1 MGEQGAQQPPPARA
15 LQPRWPRSPGNPDP
29 WDTAPSSRGLSLG
42 QGGQSGCPRGGR
54 GEAGWA
60 GENPAPRAPS
70 QPLGKAAS
78 VSLLALSHDQK
89 VQKKEIGQ
97 RYLEG
102 GNALG
107 LLSKNFAHTNFFFF
121 FFNFQR
127 PFRASWLKGD
137 GAGPVALVCS
147 PRQGG
152 PAASAAGG
160 SPGLRRRPRFPHAV
174 PSLSLCCF
182 QDRDPFLP
190 RLPALVTLGAR

>member
-107 LLSKNFAHTNFFFF
+107 LLSKNFAHTNSIIITLQEKFKEWRGVHHPRSSFECVKLKIEEKELIE
-121 FFNFQR
+121 FQK
-127 PFRASWLKGD
+127 PKG
-137 GAGPVALVCS
+137 LYS
-147 PRQGG
+147 F
-152 PAASAAGG
+152 
-160 SPGLRRRPRFPHAV
+160 LFPHFHTLW
-174 PSLSLCCF
+174 SK
-182 QDRDPFLP
+182 RDQIY
-190 RLPALVTLGAR
+190 LPACSS